1 MSKRTLI
8 KNGTIVTV
16 DPAIGDLAKGDLLIE
31 DGRIA
36 QVAPQIDAGA
46 DAEVI
51 DASDRLVLPGMVDT
65 HRHTWQALFRNIGS
79 DWTLAHYLS
88 GLHGTVSGLYR
99 AEDTYAVAIFWAGS
113 KPSIPASRRWS
124 IGVTISIRP
133 NIPTPL
139 SMRISRP
146 ADVSCSGT
154 AAATVI
160 GSRRA
165 TSIIRRMTSAVFARD
180 VWQATISWSRS
191 FWRRAAINLRPCA

>member
-8 KNGTIVTV
+8 KNGTIVSV

-36 QVAPQIDAGA
+36 QVAPRIDAGA

-99 AEDTYAVAIFWAGS
+99 AAQQS
-113 KPSIPASRRWS
+113 H
-124 IGVTISIRP
+124 RP
-133 NIPTPL
+133 VCL
-139 SMRISRP
+139 
-146 ADVSCSGT
+146 
-154 AAATVI
+154 
-160 GSRRA
+160 
-165 TSIIRRMTSAVFARD
+165 
-180 VWQATISWSRS
+180 
-191 FWRRAAINLRPCA
+191 

>member
-99 AEDTYAVAIFWAGS
+99 AEDTYAGNLLGGLEALDSGITTLVDWCHNLNSPEHTDAAVDAHFTSGGTRRVRARRRP
-113 KPSIPASRRWS
+113 PS
-124 IGVTISIRP
+124 
-133 NIPTPL
+133 L
-139 SMRISRP
+139 
-146 ADVSCSGT
+146 
-154 AAATVI
+154 AAAE
-160 GSRRA
+160 RP
-165 TSIIRRMTSAVFARD
+165 
-180 VWQATISWSRS
+180 RS
-191 FWRRAAINLRPCA
+191 SGG

>member
-16 DPAIGDLAKGDLLIE
+16 DPAISDLAKGDLLIE

-51 DASDRLVLPGMVDT
+51 DATDRLVLPGMVDT

-88 GLHGTVSGLYR
+88 GLHDTVSGLYR
-99 AEDTYAVAIFWAGS
+99 AEDTYAGNLLGGLEALDSGITTLLDWCHNLNTPEHTDAAVQAHVDSGGRVVFGHGGGYRHWAV
-113 KPSIPASRRWS
+113 PSPVDHPQDDVRRLRRGRFS
-124 IGVTISIRP
+124 SDDQRVTLCLCPRG
-133 NIPTPL
+133 N
-139 SMRISRP
+139 
-146 ADVSCSGT
+146 
-154 AAATVI
+154 
-160 GSRRA
+160 
-165 TSIIRRMTSAVFARD
+165 
-180 VWQATISWSRS
+180 
-191 FWRRAAINLRPCA
+191 

>member
-88 GLHGTVSGLYR
+88 GLHDTVSGLYR
-99 AEDTYAVAIFWAGS
+99 AVAGRG
-113 KPSIPASRRWS
+113 RRLD
-124 IGVTISIRP
+124 RADA
-133 NIPTPL
+133 PL
-139 SMRISRP
+139 L
-146 ADVSCSGT
+146 G
-154 AAATVI
+154 AAARRHGAPAARAQEGPQVGAK
-160 GSRRA
+160 GS
-165 TSIIRRMTSAVFARD
+165 
-180 VWQATISWSRS
+180 
-191 FWRRAAINLRPCA
+191 

>member
-8 KNGTIVTV
+8 KNGTIITV
-16 DPAIGDLAKGDLLIE
+16 DPAIGDLAKGDLLVE

-88 GLHGTVSGLYR
+88 GLPRHGQWSLPGRRHLR
-99 AEDTYAVAIFWAGS
+99 RQS
-113 KPSIPASRRWS
+113 SRRPGS
-124 IGVTISIRP
+124 SRFRHHDAARLVPQSQLARAYGRGDRRALYVRRARRIRA
-133 NIPTPL
+133 
-139 SMRISRP
+139 RRRP
-146 ADVSCSGT
+146 SSL
-154 AAATVI
+154 AAAE
-160 GSRRA
+160 
-165 TSIIRRMTSAVFARD
+165 
-180 VWQATISWSRS
+180 
-191 FWRRAAINLRPCA
+191 RP